1 MQNKINRTEINY
13 LLIEQFMNYMA
24 LGIIVNGN
32 LPKLIQGKTIFGS
45 PEGKPHG
52 YENQEAKLRTV

>member
-1 MQNKINRTEINY
+1 MKKRQTQIIEKIIDYAALRK
-13 LLIEQFMNYMA
+13 IENE
-24 LGIIVNGN
+24 N

-52 YENQEAKLRTV
+52 YENQ